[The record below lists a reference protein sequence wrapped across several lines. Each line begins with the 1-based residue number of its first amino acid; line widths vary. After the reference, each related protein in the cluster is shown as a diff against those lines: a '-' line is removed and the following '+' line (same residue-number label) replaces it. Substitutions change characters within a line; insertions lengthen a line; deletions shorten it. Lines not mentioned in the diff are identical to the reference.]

1 MGSGADP
8 TSMAAPRPTIC
19 PTLPMLRGKSSVKM
33 AYGSLDLWQVRLRV
47 LEGRQLDVLVLL
59 REALDDDVLE
69 VPLGD

>member
-1 MGSGADP
+1 
-8 TSMAAPRPTIC
+8 
-19 PTLPMLRGKSSVKM
+19 M

-69 VPLGD
+69 VP